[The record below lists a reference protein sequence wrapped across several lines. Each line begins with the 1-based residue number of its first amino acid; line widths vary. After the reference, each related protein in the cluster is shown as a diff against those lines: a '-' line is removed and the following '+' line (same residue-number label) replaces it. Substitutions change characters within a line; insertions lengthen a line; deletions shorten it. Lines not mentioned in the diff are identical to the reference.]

1 MIEILKKYKLAEITK
16 RVNKRIL
23 TYDFDFGRVV
33 YTYCGINKEEF
44 KLTYEKWGKIM
55 ISPIFAD
62 FLVEPPNNLKAITTL
77 APELSATTSLDKF

>member
-23 TYDFDFGRVV
+23 TYDFDFGRVI

-55 ISPIFAD
+55 KKYIKWEKGERTIEIYEEIRND
-62 FLVEPPNNLKAITTL
+62 
-77 APELSATTSLDKF
+77 

>member
-23 TYDFDFGRVV
+23 TYDFDFGRVI
-33 YTYCGINKEEF
+33 YTYYGINKEEF

-55 ISPIFAD
+55 KKYIKWEKGERTIEIYEEIRND
-62 FLVEPPNNLKAITTL
+62 
-77 APELSATTSLDKF
+77 

>member
-23 TYDFDFGRVV
+23 TYDFDFGRVI

-44 KLTYEKWGKIM
+44 KLTYEKWSKIM
-55 ISPIFAD
+55 KKYIKWEKGERTIEIYEEIRND
-62 FLVEPPNNLKAITTL
+62 
-77 APELSATTSLDKF
+77 